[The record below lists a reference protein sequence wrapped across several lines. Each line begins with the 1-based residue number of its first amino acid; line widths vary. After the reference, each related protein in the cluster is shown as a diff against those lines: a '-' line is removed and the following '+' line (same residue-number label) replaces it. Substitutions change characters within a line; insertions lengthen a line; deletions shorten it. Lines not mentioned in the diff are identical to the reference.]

1 MFRLMKRVVFVVL
14 GCVCSVLAH
23 GQCFSGELAT
33 ELHWNMKQKVNWTN
47 QLRLNLSIPL
57 WNGAGSIEASTLH
70 MLRTNETIIDDW
82 QGFSNIEEENTAAA
96 IAVLGY
102 MHQWER
108 AHLFFGVRNVNEDFF
123 TSDVTSLFFN
133 GSCGIF
139 PTIAASYPIAN
150 YPLSGLTVYFDVSK
164 GGFMFRNSLYNGVG
178 YNGWSKHDNPFLV
191 RPKKDGISIC
201 RNLNFHIRV
210 ATTLQARQCIHGT
223 MALTPTATSASQT
236 NPPKRRVAPG
246 GCMASRRCGKPP
258 TRKSPAWRSIPRIP
272 IATTAATAMP
282 SWGWLT
288 PTVAT
293 SADCRGSMPDSIRVR
308 NIRSNSHGDAALK
321 SGSACNRR
329 CSTSTTEMAILWCFA
344 PG

>member
-1 MFRLMKRVVFVVL
+1 MVSR
-14 GCVCSVLAH
+14 S
-23 GQCFSGELAT
+23 ET
-33 ELHWNMKQKVNWTN
+33 
-47 QLRLNLSIPL
+47 
-57 WNGAGSIEASTLH
+57 AST
-70 MLRTNETIIDDW
+70 MACATTVGASTTIHFW
-82 QGFSNIEEENTAAA
+82 C
-96 IAVLGY
+96 
-102 MHQWER
+102 
-108 AHLFFGVRNVNEDFF
+108 VRRKMAF
-123 TSDVTSLFFN
+123 
-133 GSCGIF
+133 
-139 PTIAASYPIAN
+139 
-150 YPLSGLTVYFDVSK
+150 
-164 GGFMFRNSLYNGVG
+164 
-178 YNGWSKHDNPFLV
+178 
-191 RPKKDGISIC
+191 SIC

-210 ATTLQARQCIHGT
+210 ATTLQALQCIHGT
-223 MALTPTATSASQT
+223 MVLTPTATSASPT

-293 SADCRGSMPDSIRVR
+293 SVDCRGSMPDSIRVR

>member
-1 MFRLMKRVVFVVL
+1 MKRVVFVVL

-139 PTIAASYPIAN
+139 HDSGELSHCQLSAFGLDRVFRCEQRWFHVPKQ
-150 YPLSGLTVYFDVSK
+150 PLQWRGLQ
-164 GGFMFRNSLYNGVG
+164 RLE
-178 YNGWSKHDNPFLV
+178 
-191 RPKKDGISIC
+191 
-201 RNLNFHIRV
+201 
-210 ATTLQARQCIHGT
+210 QARQSIFG
-223 MALTPTATSASQT
+223 ASEERWHFQY
-236 NPPKRRVAPG
+236 
-246 GCMASRRCGKPP
+246 
-258 TRKSPAWRSIPRIP
+258 
-272 IATTAATAMP
+272 
-282 SWGWLT
+282 
-288 PTVAT
+288 VAT
-293 SADCRGSMPDSIRVR
+293 
-308 NIRSNSHGDAALK
+308 
-321 SGSACNRR
+321 
-329 CSTSTTEMAILWCFA
+329 
-344 PG
+344 

>member
-1 MFRLMKRVVFVVL
+1 MKRVVFVVL

-23 GQCFSGELAT
+23 GQCFSGELAS
-33 ELHWNMKQKVNWTN
+33 ELHWNMKKKVNWTN

-150 YPLSGLTVYFDVSK
+150 YPLSGLTMYFDVSK
-164 GGFMFRNSLYNGVG
+164 GGFTFRNSLYNGVG

-191 RPKKDGISIC
+191 RPKKDGIFNMSQLEFSYSGGNYFAGAAVHT
-201 RNLNFHIRV
+201 RHYGVDPDGN
-210 ATTLQARQCIHGT
+210 QCEPDQST
-223 MALTPTATSASQT
+223 
-236 NPPKRRVAPG
+236 KRRVAPG

-308 NIRSNSHGDAALK
+308 NIRSNSHGDAVLK